1 MMQLL
6 NVEELK
12 QKLRAFLNK
21 FVGGGL
27 KRNMT
32 LPDLIMALLVVGLYL
47 YVIITIC
54 LNIFNTVIQPKILPS
69 ASQLELEEM
78 FYVMVFLKLIN

>member
-12 QKLRAFLNK
+12 KNLDLLNK
-21 FVGGGL
+21 FIGGGL

-32 LPDLIMALLVVGLYL
+32 LSDIIMSLLVVGLYL
-47 YVIITIC
+47 YLIINIS
-54 LNIFNTVIQPKILPS
+54 LHIFNTVIQPKILPS
-69 ASQLELEEM
+69 ASQLNLEEM